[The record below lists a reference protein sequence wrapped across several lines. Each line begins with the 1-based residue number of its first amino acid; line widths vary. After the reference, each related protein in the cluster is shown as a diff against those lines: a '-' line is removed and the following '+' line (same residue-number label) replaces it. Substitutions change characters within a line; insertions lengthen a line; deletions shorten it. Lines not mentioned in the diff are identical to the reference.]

1 MSQSTPPTTDDD
13 RAVIDLSADERHDLL
28 AAERRRVVLEA
39 LVDREEP
46 VALVDLAE
54 WVAARE
60 TDAATPGED
69 ATERVAVSLHHVHLP
84 RMADLNVLDYDA
96 AANRV
101 EAVDD
106 LALLQSS

>member
-1 MSQSTPPTTDDD
+1 M
-13 RAVIDLSADERHDLL
+13 IDLCADERHDLL
-28 AAERRRVVLEA
+28 AVERRRVVLEA

-46 VALVDLAE
+46 VALADLAE

-84 RMADLNVLDYDA
+84 RMDDLGVLDYDVA
-96 AANRV
+96 TNRV
-101 EAVDD
+101 EAADD
-106 LALLQSS
+106 LAVSRSS